1 MFRGTTPTLKF
12 TLPIETSAIAAAY
25 ISVEQNRRVILEKS
39 IEDCTLSGNTISVKL
54 TQEETLKLGV
64 SDRTEI
70 QLRVRLA
77 DGNALASQIFMV
89 PIDRILKNGVI

>member
-1 MFRGTTPTLKF
+1 MYRGTTPTLKF
-12 TLPIETSAIAAAY
+12 TLPFEAG
-25 ISVEQNRRVILEKS
+25 
-39 IEDCTLSGNTISVKL
+39 TLAGL

-77 DGNALASQIFMV
+77 DGNALASQIFAV
-89 PIDRILKNGVI
+89 STERILKDGVI

>member
-1 MFRGTTPTLKF
+1 MYRGTTPTLSF
-12 TLPIETSAIAAAY
+12 TLPFEASTLAEAY
-25 ISVEQNRRVILEKS
+25 ISIEQNRRVILEKS

-77 DGNALASQIFMV
+77 DGNALASQIFAV
-89 PIDRILKNGVI
+89 FTERILKDGVI

>member
-1 MFRGTTPTLKF
+1 MYRGTTPTLKF
-12 TLPIETSAIAAAY
+12 TLPFEASTLAEAY
-25 ISVEQNRRVILEKS
+25 ISIEQNRRVILEKT

-77 DGNALASQIFMV
+77 DGNALASQIFAV
-89 PIDRILKNGVI
+89 STERILKDGVI